1 MFKIHTLEPGPVLG
15 NLDLNRTLV
24 GDPYLGTWT
33 RTRLCTHPY
42 SFWYSWPNIG
52 DSYGKCEFKRFMT
65 PLFILYASIDS
76 NPHPLESLDRD
87 DSELET
93 RYGLKSENCVENTNY
108 ALKV

>member
-1 MFKIHTLEPGPVLG
+1 
-15 NLDLNRTLV
+15 
-24 GDPYLGTWT
+24 
-33 RTRLCTHPY
+33 
-42 SFWYSWPNIG
+42 
-52 DSYGKCEFKRFMT
+52 MT